1 MSDPEPLDAG
11 VASDLRAVSRDIVN
25 RAIEELGGARLSGP
39 TRMLAQGA
47 LQGFKRRRDYGDVI
61 TDVDRLTGEIG
72 QIGVILQ
79 RCATALL
86 TEEERVAL
94 RSPGSA
100 VWWTTRTRAV
110 TRALDLAQHDLGLS
124 LLTDVWVDGLEI
136 DDWAGCR
143 KLLDLRGFPAATK
156 TAFDQMRAVT
166 EAMEQAVYAPALDP
180 LDGLL
185 DAEEPNAHR
194 IQQGAAVRLGVLR
207 TRILD
212 REFSDREMIR
222 QSAQDA
228 LRRAGDSDWTSLA
241 LAALAETQLSADEV
255 EDARNTLAKILRA
268 DPPCTDALVATGLL
282 HERDGFW
289 ALADE
294 SYDRAVHGDPTATRA
309 VLLRPVP
316 PRLLVRAAVS
326 PGVDVRESLHLIDRA
341 LAGPIVGEDEFSPER
356 DVYIARAEKLI
367 TLAEDDDRR
376 GLTAEALQHR
386 GEAAASLIAAGSR
399 YSWSRLQPQ
408 AVDLFRRAC
417 ELAPDV
423 AEFRWTYAEGL
434 RLHAAR
440 TDGTTD
446 FEVLRTGRDHLERGL
461 SLRPP
466 AEDEAWVLVTHALIA
481 EGLSDGGHDPALLV
495 ERALLMDPSYTVGY
509 GFLAAILRRQGFVQE
524 AFEAVTNGREVA
536 EASDVL
542 LFEQHLN
549 LLMDRGEYA
558 KALDLVQYQSR
569 RPLDNVELVSC
580 RAEILQQMQRPDEA
594 LDVLADQ
601 EPTDWVRLL
610 RGHCLFAAGE
620 VEASRAEFW
629 SLWNDTLAGPA
640 RDIAGWAAFRAG
652 LLDEAIPLYR
662 ELRRQAPA
670 TMPYTRDLGQML
682 LVRGDVAEGTALLV
696 EGVEACPHVTELR
709 QLAAADFRFV
719 SHATAHASHGAE
731 VARVLADLTRR
742 IDRRCRTL
750 LGARRPDEAAAVLL
764 GAARVAR
771 HAGRPLDALGIYERL
786 AGGTEVPEALPAAV
800 RAGRSARDAADQL
813 YTRDH
818 PDAARSQWSATEGAI
833 VRMSGGA
840 DPELLRSLV
849 CRRMLADLT
858 DGSHDEVAAGLAGLA
873 DDPGLEPA
881 LADAAGVL
889 AYDASHL
896 WALRDGL
903 LALRD
908 RDDAGA
914 EGRRLVAAT
923 ADRLPLGRAYH
934 LEADAALT
942 SGLTFLF
949 VNPLELRFGPAVEEL
964 CHSSDLRDATLELQ
978 SRLEAETGVQIPWVY
993 ALAAP
998 DLPDR
1003 QVDVRLYSGW
1013 VGSTV
1018 LAPAPE
1024 TWIPQVMAMLEDRLR
1039 GYLFRVVGVDDVA
1052 LWLEGWDP
1060 VAGEAPPWDP
1070 ADPRADRLRL
1080 ARVLRMLLREHVSVS
1095 DRATIVKAVRSPA
1108 GADRRAASA
1117 TLDTLLDVRRRLGPA
1132 ALGVRSDTVVAP
1144 VPPELEDRVAAGLP
1158 AGRPIWEMPRQQTR
1172 RLVADLR
1179 AWLHTR
1185 PVTPDAISV
1194 ADARLRPFVWR
1205 LLAADRPAVRVLS
1218 EEELLS

>member
-1 MSDPEPLDAG
+1 MPDPERLDAD
-11 VASDLRAVSRDIVN
+11 VASDLKAVSRDIVD
-25 RAIEELGGARLSGP
+25 RAIDELGSARLSGP
-39 TRMLAQGA
+39 TRMLARGA

-72 QIGVILQ
+72 QISVILQ

-86 TEEERVAL
+86 AEEERVAL

-110 TRALDLAQHDLGLS
+110 TRALALGQHDLGWG
-124 LLTDVWVDGLEI
+124 LLTEIWVDGLAI

-143 KLLDLRGFPAATK
+143 TLLDLPGFPAEMT
-156 TAFDQMRAVT
+156 TAFGRMRAVT
-166 EAMEQAVYAPALDP
+166 EAMGQAAYAAVLDP

-185 DAEEPNAHR
+185 DADGPDAHR
-194 IQQGAAVRLGVLR
+194 IDRGAAVRLGVLR

-228 LRRAGDSDWTSLA
+228 VQRAGDGDWSSLA
-241 LAALAETQLSADEV
+241 LAALAETQLAADDV

-294 SYDRAVHGDPTATRA
+294 SYDRAVHGDRAATRA

-326 PGVDVRESLHLIDRA
+326 AGVDVRESLDLIDRA
-341 LAGPIVGEDEFSPER
+341 LDGPIVGEDEFSPER
-356 DVYIARAEKLI
+356 DVYVARAEKLI

-376 GLTAEALQHR
+376 GLTAEALRHR
-386 GEAAASLIAAGSR
+386 DEAAASLVAAGSR

-408 AVDLFRRAC
+408 AVELYRRAC

-434 RLHAAR
+434 RLHAGR

-446 FEVLRTGRDHLERGL
+446 FATLRTARDHLERGL

-466 AEDEAWVLVTHALIA
+466 AETEAWVLVTHALIA
-481 EGLSDGGHDPALLV
+481 EGLSDGAHDPALLV
-495 ERALLMDPSYTVGY
+495 ERALLMDPSYTAGY

-524 AFEAVTNGREVA
+524 AFEASTNGREVA
-536 EASDVL
+536 EPSDVL

-549 LLMDRGEYA
+549 LLLDRGEYA
-558 KALDLVQYQSR
+558 KALDLIQYQSR

-580 RAEILQQMQRPDEA
+580 RADVLQQTQRPDVA
-594 LDVLADQ
+594 LEVLADQ

-629 SLWNDTLAGPA
+629 SLWNDTQSGPA

-652 LLDEAIPLYR
+652 LLDEAIPVYR

-670 TMPYTRDLGQML
+670 SMPYTRDLGQML
-682 LVRGDVAEGTALLV
+682 LVRGELAEGAALLA
-696 EGVEACPHVTELR
+696 EGIEAGPHVTELR

-719 SHATAHASHGAE
+719 RHATADAGHGAA
-731 VARVLADLTRR
+731 VVDILVDLERR
-742 IDRRCRTL
+742 IHRRCREL
-750 LGARRPDEAAAVLL
+750 LGARRPDGAAAVLL

-771 HAGRPLDALGIYERL
+771 HAGRPLDALGIYETL
-786 AGGTEVPEALPAAV
+786 AAGDEVPEALPAAV
-800 RAGRSARDAADQL
+800 RAGRSAREAADLL
-813 YTRDH
+813 YSRYY
-818 PDAARSQWSATEGAI
+818 PDAARDQWSATERAI
-833 VRMSGGA
+833 GRMSAA
-840 DPELLRSLV
+840 DPDLLRSLV
-849 CRRMLADLT
+849 CRRLLADLM
-858 DGSHDEVAAGLAGLA
+858 DGSHDAVAGRLAALAG
-873 DDPGLEPA
+873 DPGVETA
-881 LADAAGVL
+881 LTDAAQVL
-889 AYDASHL
+889 AYDAPHL
-896 WALRDGL
+896 WALRDAL

-908 RDDAGA
+908 RDDVGA
-914 EGRRLVAAT
+914 EGRRLTAAT
-923 ADRLPLGRAYH
+923 ADRLPLRRTYH
-934 LEADAALT
+934 LEADAAVT
-942 SGLTFLF
+942 AGLTFLF
-949 VNPLELRFGPAVEEL
+949 VNPLELRFGPGVEEL
-964 CHSSDLRDATLELQ
+964 CHSSDLRAATLELQ
-978 SRLEAETGVQIPWVY
+978 SRIDAEMGVRIPWVY
-993 ALAAP
+993 ALAAS

-1003 QVDVRLYSGW
+1003 QADIRVYSGW
-1013 VGSTV
+1013 VGGTV
-1018 LAPAPE
+1018 LGPDPD
-1024 TWIPQVMAMLEDRLR
+1024 TWIPQVIATLEDRLR
-1039 GYLFRVVGVDDVA
+1039 GYLFRLVGVDDVA

-1060 VAGEAPPWDP
+1060 VAGDAPAWDP
-1070 ADPRADRLRL
+1070 IDPRADRLRL

-1095 DRATIVKAVRSPA
+1095 DRATIVGAVRSPA

-1117 TLDTLLDVRRRLGPA
+1117 TLDTLRDVRRRLGPA
-1132 ALGVRSDTVVAP
+1132 ALGVRADTVVLP
-1144 VPPELEDRVAAGLP
+1144 LPSELEHRVAAGLP
-1158 AGRPIWEMPRQQTR
+1158 ADKPVWELPRDETR

-1179 AWLHTR
+1179 AWLHAR
-1185 PVTPDAISV
+1185 PVTPDAITV
-1194 ADARLRPFVWR
+1194 ADGRLRPFVWR
-1205 LLAADRPAVRVLS
+1205 LLAADRPAVRVLA
-1218 EEELLS
+1218 EEELS